1 MAKSPVSA
9 DKLKERV
16 TIKERVGTQDPTFG
30 TWTYSWEELATVWAE
45 VQDVLPSRSERVA
58 DGITIANR
66 PARIRMRYREDVD
79 STMRFEVNGRTLHII
94 AGPAELGFRQGV
106 EFVAEELTTA
116 GEEA

>member
-1 MAKSPVSA
+1 MAKSPIWA
-9 DKLKERV
+9 GRLKERV
-16 TIKERVGTQDPTFG
+16 TIKERIATQDPIYG
-30 TWTYSWEELATVWAE
+30 TMTYSWEELATVWAE

-58 DGITIANR
+58 DGINIANR
-66 PARIRMRYREDVD
+66 PARVRMRYREDVD